1 MAEVIDRKAQI
12 YKEIKQKIK
21 SLHNLFLL
29 CEIFSIFFWMIPIL
43 CMFTIFVAG
52 FASQSMFV
60 WWKIISFIT
69 VFVGWGYV
77 NHLEDEAYTIPTA
90 YRTGII
96 LEEKHI
102 PFTLISIVFTLMM
115 VIIAIMVEATILIY
129 PLLFI
134 TTLYAYYYHRVK
146 LFLEYRK
153 EVIYHI
159 LW

>member
-1 MAEVIDRKAQI
+1 MMIDRKGQI

-29 CEIFSIFFWMIPIL
+29 CEICSIFFWMIPTL

-52 FASQSMFV
+52 LGFQSMFV
-60 WWKIISFIT
+60 WWKIISFIAF
-69 VFVGWGYV
+69 FVGWGYV
-77 NHLEDEAYTIPTA
+77 NYLEDEAYTIPTV
-90 YRTGII
+90 YRTGIV

-102 PFTLISIVFTLMM
+102 PFTLLSIVFTLIM
-115 VIIAIMVEATILIY
+115 VVIAIMVEATILVY
-129 PLLFI
+129 PLLFV
-134 TTLYAYYYHRVK
+134 TTLYAYYYHKVK

-153 EVIYHI
+153 EVIYDI